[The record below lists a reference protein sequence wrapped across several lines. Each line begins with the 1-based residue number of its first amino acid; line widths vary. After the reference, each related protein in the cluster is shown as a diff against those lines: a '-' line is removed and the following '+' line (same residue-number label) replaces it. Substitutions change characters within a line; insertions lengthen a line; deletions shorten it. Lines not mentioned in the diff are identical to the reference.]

1 MTGAKFGHYR
11 LLEKLG
17 AGGMGEVY
25 RAHDER
31 LDRDVALKILP
42 AGLLNDEAARRRFRT
57 EALALA
63 KLNHSNIAT
72 IFEFDESNGIHF
84 LAMEYV
90 AGISL
95 ADKLKAGPLP
105 EPEVL
110 ALGMQMAAALEEA
123 ESQGIV
129 HRDLKPQN
137 VMVTTKGQAKVLDFG
152 LAKLVKRATDDTLDT
167 LSSLSTSGMGGIVG
181 TLPYMSP
188 EQLRGE
194 PADARSD
201 LWALG
206 AVLYEMATGKR
217 PFPEKVATALAA
229 DILHKAVVPPKNLNA
244 TISNGLNHVIRKC
257 LEKVP
262 ETRYQSAQEVFE
274 ALKNIGAASGGR
286 AYPEPQ
292 ILRRRRALREKHRRI
307 RSLVVL
313 PLTNLTRDP
322 EQEYFADGMTDAL
335 ISNLA
340 KVRAL
345 KIISRT
351 SAMRYKGM
359 SKTLPE
365 IAEELRVDAVVEG
378 SVMRAGPRVR
388 ITAQLIHGATDTP
401 VWTESYERDLQDV
414 LLLQSEL
421 ARAITG
427 EIQVAIT
434 PEEKKDLARAHTV
447 NPEAYE
453 AYLKGKFHWYKLSR
467 EHLDKAQEYLELAR
481 DKDPNYA
488 LAHSGIAYLWLSRA
502 DTGLIPAKEAFPIA
516 KTEALKALELD
527 DTLPEVHEVLAGVKL
542 LYEWDRVGAEKEFR
556 RAIELNPNYADV
568 HMMYADFLISSGR
581 EAEWKAEMERCL
593 QLDPLNFFFQCFQGW
608 HLLYLGRYDE
618 AIAQLREN
626 LRTEPNFPA
635 AHLALWGA
643 FYRKG
648 MYKEALEEAT
658 TFFALLGDRE
668 VAGALQEAAGEARY
682 AVAMRA
688 AGEKLAARSKEVF
701 VPAVRI
707 ARMYAH
713 AGEKECAL
721 DWLEKAA
728 EQHESPL
735 CHLRVGWDWAI
746 LQDEPRFQNL
756 LRRMNF
762 PR

>member
-1 MTGAKFGHYR
+1 
-11 LLEKLG
+11 
-17 AGGMGEVY
+17 MGEVY

-57 EALALA
+57 EALVLA

-90 AGISL
+90 AGTSL
-95 ADKLKAGPLP
+95 AEKVKAGPLP
-105 EPEVL
+105 EPEIL
-110 ALGMQMAAALEEA
+110 SLGMQMAAGLEEA
-123 ESQGIV
+123 ESHGIV

-137 VMVTTKGQAKVLDFG
+137 VMVTAKGQVKVLDFG
-152 LAKLVKRATDDTLDT
+152 LAKLVKRASEDTLDT
-167 LSSLSTSGMGGIVG
+167 LSAVSVTGMGGIVG

-188 EQLRGE
+188 EQLRGQ

-206 AVLYEMATGKR
+206 AVLYEMATGRR
-217 PFPEKVATALAA
+217 PFPEKVAAALAA
-229 DILHKAVVPPKNLNA
+229 DILHQEVTPPKNLNA
-244 TISNGLNHVIRKC
+244 TLSNGLNHVIRKC

-262 ETRYQSAQEVFE
+262 ETRYQSAREVFE
-274 ALKNIGAASGGR
+274 ALKSIGAAPGGS

-292 ILRRRRALREKHRRI
+292 ILRRRRKLREKRRRI
-307 RSLVVL
+307 QSLVVL
-313 PLTNLTRDP
+313 PLANLTRDP

-345 KIISRT
+345 KTISRT

-388 ITAQLIHGATDTP
+388 ITAQLIHAATDTP
-401 VWTESYERDLQDV
+401 VWTESYERDLRDV

-434 PEEKKDLARAHTV
+434 PEEKTNLARARTV

-488 LAHSGIAYLWLSRA
+488 LARSGIAYLWLSRA
-502 DTGLIPAKEAFPIA
+502 DIGLISSHEAFPIA
-516 KTEALKALELD
+516 KAEALRALELD
-527 DTLPEVHEVLAGVKL
+527 DTLAEVHEVLAGVKL

-608 HLLYLGRYDE
+608 HLVYLGRYDE
-618 AIAQLREN
+618 AIAQLRAI
-626 LRTEPNFPA
+626 LRTEPDFPA

-643 FYRKG
+643 LYRKG
-648 MYKEALEEAT
+648 IYQEALEEAR
-658 TFFALLGDRE
+658 TFFTLLGDRE
-668 VAGALQEAAGEARY
+668 VAGALQEAAGEAEY
-682 AVAMRA
+682 AAAMRA
-688 AGEKLAARSKEVF
+688 AGEKLAARSKETY
-701 VPAVRI
+701 VPALRV

-713 AGEKECAL
+713 AGEKDCAL
-721 DWLEKAA
+721 LWLEKAA
-728 EQHESPL
+728 EQHEPPL
-735 CHLRVGWDWAI
+735 SHLRVGWDWSI
-746 LQDEPRFQNL
+746 LHLEPRFQSL
-756 LRRMNF
+756 LRRLNF
-762 PR
+762 GA

>member
-1 MTGAKFGHYR
+1 M
-11 LLEKLG
+11 
-17 AGGMGEVY
+17 
-25 RAHDER
+25 
-31 LDRDVALKILP
+31 I
-42 AGLLNDEAARRRFRT
+42 
-57 EALALA
+57 
-63 KLNHSNIAT
+63 
-72 IFEFDESNGIHF
+72 
-84 LAMEYV
+84 
-90 AGISL
+90 
-95 ADKLKAGPLP
+95 
-105 EPEVL
+105 
-110 ALGMQMAAALEEA
+110 
-123 ESQGIV
+123 
-129 HRDLKPQN
+129 
-137 VMVTTKGQAKVLDFG
+137 TTKGQAKVLDFG
-152 LAKLVKRATDDTLDT
+152 LARLVKPANDDTLDI
-167 LSSLSTSGMGGIVG
+167 LSGMSASGMGGIVG

-229 DILHKAVVPPKNLNA
+229 DILHKAILPPKDLNA
-244 TISNGLNHVIRKC
+244 TISKGLDHLIRRC
-257 LEKVP
+257 LQKDP
-262 ETRYQSAQEVFE
+262 EMRYQSARELLEV
-274 ALKNIGAASGGR
+274 LKSLGVAPSGR
-286 AYPEPQ
+286 ASPERAV
-292 ILRRRRALREKHRRI
+292 LRRRKRLRKTGRRI
-307 RSLVVL
+307 ESLVVL

-388 ITAQLIHGATDTP
+388 ITAQLIHAATDTP
-401 VWTESYERDLQDV
+401 VWTESYERDVQDV

-427 EIQVAIT
+427 EIEVAIT
-434 PEEKKDLARAHTV
+434 PEEKRDLARAHSV
-447 NPEAYE
+447 IPEAYE

-467 EHLDKAQEYLELAR
+467 DHLDKALEYLELAR

-488 LAHSGIAYLWLSRA
+488 LAHSGIAYVWLSRA
-502 DTGLIPAKEAFPIA
+502 DIGLISSHEAFP
-516 KTEALKALELD
+516 KVNLEALRALELD
-527 DTLPEVHEVLAGVKL
+527 DSLAEVHEVLAAVKL
-542 LYEWDRVGAEKEFR
+542 LYEWDRTGAEKEFQ

-568 HMMYADFLISSGR
+568 HMMYADSLISCGR
-581 EAEWKAEMERCL
+581 VEEWKVEMERCL

-608 HLLYLGRYDE
+608 HLVYLGRYDE
-618 AIAQLREN
+618 AITQLRKN
-626 LRTEPNFPA
+626 LRMEPDFPA
-635 AHLALWGA
+635 AHLGLWGA

-648 MYKEALEEAT
+648 MHKEALEEAR
-658 TFFALLGDRE
+658 TFFKLLGDRE
-668 VAGALQEAAGEARY
+668 VVEVLQGAAGEAEY
-682 AVAMRA
+682 AAAMRA
-688 AGEKLAARSKEVF
+688 AAERLAARSAATY
-701 VPAVRI
+701 VPAMRI

-721 DWLEKAA
+721 KWLEKAM
-728 EQHESPL
+728 EQRESPL
-735 CHLRVGWDWAI
+735 CHLRVGWDWTI
-746 LQDEPRFQNL
+746 LQNEPRFQSL
-756 LRRMNF
+756 LRRLNF
-762 PR
+762 PPLAPEHLSVAVLPSG

>member
-1 MTGAKFGHYR
+1 VQQIR
-11 LLEKLG
+11 
-17 AGGMGEVY
+17 
-25 RAHDER
+25 HDQ

-42 AGLLNDEAARRRFRT
+42 SWLLDDEAARKRFRT

-72 IFEFDESNGIHF
+72 VFEFGESQGIHF

-90 AGISL
+90 AGVSL
-95 ADKLKAGPLP
+95 AERVTAGPMP

-110 ALGMQMAAALEEA
+110 ALGMQMASALEEA
-123 ESQGIV
+123 EAQGIV

-137 VMVTTKGQAKVLDFG
+137 VMLTPKGQAKVLDFG
-152 LAKLVKRATDDTLDT
+152 LAKLVKTASEETLD
-167 LSSLSTSGMGGIVG
+167 SLTGISASGTGVIVG

-188 EQLRGE
+188 EQLRGQ

-206 AVLYEMATGKR
+206 TVLYEMATGR
-217 PFPEKVATALAA
+217 RAFPEKVATALAA
-229 DILHKAVVPPKNLNA
+229 DIQYSAPIPPRELNG
-244 TISNGLNHVIRKC
+244 TISNGLEQLIRRC
-257 LEKVP
+257 LERDPGK
-262 ETRYQSAQEVFE
+262 RFQSARELLD
-274 ALKNIGAASGGR
+274 ALKSIDLAGGR
-286 AYPEPQ
+286 ANVQ
-292 ILRRRRALREKHRRI
+292 HVTLRRRHRLRKTRRRI
-307 RSLVVL
+307 ESLVVL

-351 SAMRYKGM
+351 SAMRYKGI
-359 SKTLPE
+359 SKTVPE
-365 IAEELRVDAVVEG
+365 IAGELRVDAVVEG
-378 SVMRAGPRVR
+378 SVMRAGSRVR

-401 VWTESYERDLQDV
+401 VWTDSYERDLQDV

-434 PEEKKDLARAHTV
+434 PEEKKGLARARTV

-453 AYLKGKFHWYKLSR
+453 AYLKGRFHWYKLSR
-467 EHLDKAQEYLELAR
+467 DHLDKALEYLELAR
-481 DKDPNYA
+481 EKDPNYA
-488 LAHSGIAYLWLSRA
+488 LAHSQIAYVWLSRA
-502 DTGLIPAKEAFPIA
+502 DIGLISPHEAFPIA
-516 KTEALKALELD
+516 KTEALKALDLD
-527 DTLPEVHEVLAGVKL
+527 DTLAEVHEVLAGVKL
-542 LYEWDRVGAEKEFR
+542 LYEWDREGAEKEFR

-581 EAEWKAEMERCL
+581 VEEWKAEIGRCL

-618 AIAQLREN
+618 AIRQLRVI
-626 LRTEPNFPA
+626 LRTEPDFPA

-648 MYKEALEEAT
+648 MYKEALEEAR
-658 TFFALLGDRE
+658 TFFTLLGDRE
-668 VAGALQEAAGEARY
+668 VTEALQVAADGAEY
-682 AVAMRA
+682 AAAMRA
-688 AGEKLAARSKEVF
+688 AGQKLAARSKETY
-701 VPAVRI
+701 VPALRV

-713 AGEKECAL
+713 AGEKDCAL
-721 DWLEKAA
+721 LWLEKAA
-728 EQHESPL
+728 AQHESPL
-735 CHLRVGWDWAI
+735 CHLQVGWDWAI
-746 LQDEPRFQNL
+746 LHDEPRFQSL
-756 LRRMNF
+756 VRRLNF
-762 PR
+762 GA